1 MVVPCADSE
10 GCSSSA
16 ARNMMELFQHK
27 IQSGCKKQDGD
38 GSTEKYILDARNRME
53 LCVRRGRAYE
63 VKFMFAEN

>member
-53 LCVRRGRAYE
+53 LCVR
-63 VKFMFAEN
+63 